1 MESLNQFLE
10 KDFAH
15 SRELWEKLLKAE
27 LKTED
32 ISTKVVKK
40 TLEGPLPILSLSAPK
55 THLLE
60 VRSAW
65 KKSAQTYIKGPFQID
80 EDLKNGVRLFFFE
93 KAYLK
98 SQDWMEIE
106 KSLSAFSK
114 KDEVKIFLLGPEKLS
129 VKSSCEIIDEE
140 QMVSGREV
148 HDLGGNNIQ
157 ELALMTLKLIAKM
170 DELPNVIH
178 VGVFLDSQIF
188 KNIAKIRA
196 AKLLAQKVVE
206 TSKVK
211 KEINIVGLTSFREW
225 TLYERYSNM
234 LRNVASVASGYMGGA
249 DDVQSSGYQS
259 IIELETDIQ
268 ESEHTDRSHRMA
280 RNTAHILALESMLG
294 VVEDAAFGSYH
305 LENLT
310 EELAKSSWELMQKSS
325 MDELKSMAKAVA
337 SDREKRV
344 ETRKHIVAGMND
356 FPDVKE
362 VLNISAIHKRFY
374 RVSHRFEE
382 LRLKME
388 KASKKPSVYVA
399 IFGDY
404 AALNARINFVK
415 NYFEL
420 LGLKVIDP
428 GHGITEQELASRK
441 EEIIVLCSSDENYPG
456 LNVKV
461 NGEGKFIAGKFEMNG
476 FQNLFAGQNVYEVLE
491 KIVNKWGRA

>member
-1 MESLNQFLE
+1 MESLNHFLE

-40 TLEGPLPILSLSAPK
+40 TLDGALPVLSLSARQ
-55 THLLE
+55 THLLQ
-60 VRSAW
+60 VRSPW
-65 KKSAQTYIKGPFQID
+65 KKAAQTYIKGPYQIE

-93 KAYLK
+93 KGNLN
-98 SQDWMEIE
+98 QDQWGQIE
-106 KSLSAFSK
+106 KTLNGFHK
-114 KDEVKIFLLGPEKLS
+114 KEEVKVFLLGSGKVSL
-129 VKSSCEIIDEE
+129 KSSCEVIDED
-140 QMVSGREV
+140 QMITGRMV
-148 HDLGGNNIQ
+148 HDLGGNNSQ
-157 ELALMTLKLIAKM
+157 ELALLTLDLISRL
-170 DELPNVIH
+170 EQLPDVVH
-178 VGVFLDSQIF
+178 VAVFLDSQIF

-196 AKLLAQKVVE
+196 ARLLVQKVLE
-206 TSKVK
+206 TAKLK
-211 KEINIVGLTSFREW
+211 KEISIVGLTSYREW

-234 LRNVASVASGYMGGA
+234 LRNVASVASGYMGAA

-259 IIELETDIQ
+259 IIELETDLG
-268 ESEHTDRSHRMA
+268 EPDHADRSHRMA

-325 MDELKSMAKAVA
+325 VDDLKDQAKAVA
-337 SDREKRV
+337 LEREKRV
-344 ETRKHIVAGMND
+344 ETRKHVVAGMND

-362 VLNISAIHKRFY
+362 TLHLTSINKRFY

-388 KASKKPSVYVA
+388 KASQRPSVYIA

-428 GHGITEQELASRK
+428 GHGITEQDLASRK
-441 EEIIVLCSSDENYPG
+441 EEIIVLCSSDENYPA

-461 NGEGKFIAGKFEMNG
+461 KSEDRFIAGKFEVPG

-491 KIVNKWGRA
+491 KLVHKWGRA